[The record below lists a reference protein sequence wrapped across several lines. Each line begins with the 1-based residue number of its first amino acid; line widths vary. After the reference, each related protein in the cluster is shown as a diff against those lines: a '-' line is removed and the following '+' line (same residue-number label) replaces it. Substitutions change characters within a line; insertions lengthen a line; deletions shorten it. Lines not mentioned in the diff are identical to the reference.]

1 MHTSKS
7 NRVRIE
13 SLRFDDKIYITL
25 TSGDVLAIPRDYTPA
40 LKMATD
46 EALKKYRLIAD
57 GIGVHFEEID
67 EDISLAGII
76 RYKTTHELMAS

>member
-7 NRVRIE
+7 NRVRIK

-25 TSGDVLAIPRDYTPA
+25 TSGDVLVIPRDYTPA
-40 LKMATD
+40 LKMATN
-46 EALKKYRLIAD
+46 EALEKYRLIAD

-67 EDISLAGII
+67 EDISLRGVI
-76 RYKTTHELMAS
+76 RYKMTHELIAS